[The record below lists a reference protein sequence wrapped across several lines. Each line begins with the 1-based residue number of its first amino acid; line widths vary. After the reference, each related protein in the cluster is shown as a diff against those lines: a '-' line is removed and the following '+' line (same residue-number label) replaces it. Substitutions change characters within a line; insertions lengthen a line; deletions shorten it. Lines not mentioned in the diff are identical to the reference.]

1 MTLIIDT
8 PQTLTDP
15 QTEGPLP
22 EGPLPGSGG
31 WEYMA
36 QLRYHVNVPDRMFE
50 FDAGHADEAWL
61 IARSMADREEAVLLK
76 LWTRVKP

>member
-8 PQTLTDP
+8 PTQPQTLTDP
-15 QTEGPLP
+15 QTEGPVLNAD
-22 EGPLPGSGG
+22 G
-31 WEYMA
+31 WQYMA

-50 FDAGHADEAWL
+50 FDAGHADEAWM